1 MSGSGQRVKK
11 GEKEETWL
19 AEEERDPC
27 GGGQDGWTAGSHAK
41 ERKEEGREENWIEV
55 KERKMRT
62 RNEVDAVGGGGGWGV
77 SKETSLIFFIACER
91 IHSHY
96 LTCTYS

>member
-62 RNEVDAVGGGGGWGV
+62 RNEVDAVGGGGCQR
-77 SKETSLIFFIACER
+77 K
-91 IHSHY
+91 HP
-96 LTCTYS
+96 